1 MTKRGNLLKTVL
13 FLLVLCTSFP
23 LTAQIKGTITD
34 NQHKPI
40 EFVNVALYA
49 LPDTTFITGA
59 VTDSLGNYTI
69 TTDRVKNSLI
79 KVTMVGFKTG
89 LSVITD
95 EVTPVVR
102 HLTLETDERMLQE
115 LVVEGERPDYMGQKS
130 SLDATRDTRFFS
142 LSFLYRFGGYKEKE
156 RKEVDTSRFGM

>member
-1 MTKRGNLLKTVL
+1 MIKHGNLLKTVL
-13 FLLVLCTSFP
+13 SLLVLCSTFP
-23 LTAQIKGTITD
+23 LSAQIKGTVTD
-34 NQHKPI
+34 TQLKPI

-79 KVTMVGFKTG
+79 KVTMVGYKTG
-89 LSVITD
+89 HLVITE

-102 HLTLETDERMLQE
+102 NLTLEPDERMLQE
-115 LVVEGERPDYMGQKS
+115 LVVEGERPAMK
-130 SLDATRDTRFFS
+130 AN
-142 LSFLYRFGGYKEKE
+142 FLNDKTAYQ
-156 RKEVDTSRFGM
+156 S